1 MRDSV
6 RVLVEECGARLDQV
20 RLGRAEGDGDD
31 DVCDM
36 CQLLNGDT
44 SPLYLAAQRGY
55 TELAVQLL
63 GYGADVNFVMPRGE
77 ARGDIIAVG
86 GPQQG
91 GRGRG
96 YRGDVQLCRPRPL
109 TCTVLYCTVLCR
121 PRPLPGQEHGGG

>member
-20 RLGRAEGDGDD
+20 RLGM
-31 DVCDM
+31 VM
-36 CQLLNGDT
+36 MMMMVMMMIMMMIMIQLLNGDT

-86 GPQQG
+86 GQQPG
-91 GRGRG
+91 GRGISIFCKQRIINKVKLDQIQKPPTSETLEAG
-96 YRGDVQLCRPRPL
+96 YYQ
-109 TCTVLYCTVLCR
+109 
-121 PRPLPGQEHGGG
+121 

>member
-20 RLGRAEGDGDD
+20 RLGRAEGDGDDDDDDDDGD

-77 ARGDIIAVG
+77 ARGDIISVG

-96 YRGDVQLCRPRPL
+96 YRG
-109 TCTVLYCTVLCR
+109 
-121 PRPLPGQEHGGG
+121 

>member
-1 MRDSV
+1 
-6 RVLVEECGARLDQV
+6 
-20 RLGRAEGDGDD
+20 
-31 DVCDM
+31 M

-86 GPQQG
+86 GQQPG

-96 YRGDVQLCRPRPL
+96 WSRRTARQTPSARR
-109 TCTVLYCTVLCR
+109 R
-121 PRPLPGQEHGGG
+121 

>member
-1 MRDSV
+1 
-6 RVLVEECGARLDQV
+6 
-20 RLGRAEGDGDD
+20 
-31 DVCDM
+31 M

-86 GPQQG
+86 GQQPG

-96 YRGDVQLCRPRPL
+96 CRGCRGCDVR
-109 TCTVLYCTVLCR
+109 LCR

>member
-20 RLGRAEGDGDD
+20 RLGRAEGDGDDDDD

-96 YRGDVQLCRPRPL
+96 YRG
-109 TCTVLYCTVLCR
+109 
-121 PRPLPGQEHGGG
+121 